1 MKVSAPLLEPEA
13 GADDIHLGFLT
24 LWGSWWEPPLL
35 RLLAPPPTATVAS
48 SKAPRN
54 PPFADAVAILELEA
68 GPSLTGL
75 NELRPPPLSC
85 HFTQCSCTQPDI
97 HAYPD
102 TRKSHLVEA
111 ASERRPCT
119 QEELPPGRNSRLS
132 DWFLPLR
139 DACLEARRGVLTHV
153 MHPPA

>member
-75 NELRPPPLSC
+75 NEL
-85 HFTQCSCTQPDI
+85 
-97 HAYPD
+97 
-102 TRKSHLVEA
+102 VEA